1 MSHGTGSAWHPRSAC
16 SADLSSLISSY
27 AFRPVMV
34 GLFYLRR
41 HSRASGC
48 HRGANGRHPRESGDP
63 AWVLPQRA
71 VLPLPLAGEGGV
83 RVVIPAEATVIPAP
97 DRSPGQAPAGTS
109 ASSSSP
115 PRIGVRGR
123 LQRGPAPRRHSRA
136 SGNPGVFS
144 LSPLAVETVCPP
156 STPLPSSSATWP
168 IQTQTLRE
176 PPPRTARA
184 RHSYSLSFWERAG

>member
-48 HRGANGRHPRESGDP
+48 HPRPRSKPGAGSSGD
-63 AWVLPQRA
+63 QR
-71 VLPLPLAGEGGV
+71 L
-83 RVVIPAEATVIPAP
+83 VVIPAQAAVIPAP

-109 ASSSSP
+109 ASSSFPRKRPSSP
-115 PRIGVRGR
+115 PRIGARGR

-156 STPLPSSSATWP
+156 STPLPSSSAAWP
-168 IQTQTLRE
+168 MRTQTLRE
-176 PPPRTARA
+176 PPPPTARV